1 MTAPRKIIHVD
12 MDCFYAAIEMRDDPG
27 LRGRAIAVGG
37 TAERRGVI
45 TTASYEARVFGV
57 RSAMATAHALR
68 LCPDLVLLPVRMEVY
83 RAESRRIRAIF
94 AEFTDRIE
102 PLSLDEAYLDVTGL
116 PHHRGSATRMAEAIR
131 RRILEETGL
140 TASAG
145 IAPNKF
151 LAKVASDWNKPDG
164 QYVIRP
170 QDIPAFM
177 PALPVKRIPGVGAA
191 TARRLRAMGVTTCG
205 ELQQVPVAEMLRRFG
220 SFGQRLHELSF
231 GIDARPVEVTRER
244 KSVSVEETFV
254 EDLPDVAAIE
264 AELQPLYRQLLVR
277 LERARQRQAAP
288 VQTLFVKLK
297 FDDFRST
304 TLQTT
309 GTRPD
314 PARYREML
322 AAAWRRGARPVRLV
336 GLGVRFAPQTQGTA
350 EQLGLDYGT

>member
-12 MDCFYAAIEMRDDPG
+12 MDCFYAAIEMRDDPT

-45 TTASYEARVFGV
+45 TTASYEARAFGV
-57 RSAMATAHALR
+57 RSAMATARALR
-68 LCPDLVLLPVRMEVY
+68 LCPDLVLLPVRMAAY

-116 PHHRGSATRMAEAIR
+116 SHCQGSATRMAEAIR

-170 QDIPAFM
+170 QDVAAFM

-277 LERARQRQAAP
+277 LERARRRQPAP

-304 TLQTT
+304 TLQTA
-309 GTRPD
+309 GTHPD
-314 PARYREML
+314 PARYRAML
-322 AAAWRRGARPVRLV
+322 AAAWRRGTRPVRLV
-336 GLGVRFAPQTQGTA
+336 GLGVRFAPQTAQTA